1 MSYFSKDHL
10 NNMWNNYIVNNIDYI
25 SFAAPFLFA
34 RLFTPIRAN
43 EPISARIIEGA
54 LFSASA
60 AAVHYSIKN
69 GDLED
74 HSYSYI
80 PVIGSMVYHNM
91 DSSNQIV
98 KLTGASVVSLAFKTA
113 IDYNSLTSLIP
124 PVITYS
130 IASLNG
136 LSSPYSAAFAITTI
150 MADNYFSLNNNSA
163 SWGAVGSIISHNL
176 ASKYLSHIP
185 NGNYIA
191 SSAGFLVGAM
201 ISSYQDI
208 ALDQLFTPDHFK
220 KSYDSIAQF
229 IEPEKLNPEL
239 IKHYITMLNMQI
251 GMGFYG
257 NYLLTKVQE
266 KTNLFATIDKGQHD
280 KFISFAYLSAK
291 YVGIAVCYTAV
302 RTLVDGIN
310 TYHINQLTSSIQND
324 IRNDH
329 LTTKENFI
337 LFSKT
342 NHTTQTYLGDIKTV
356 LNSNNDILLW
366 TSFGIAK
373 LSKIDSLNLESYL
386 GIGSIVAI
394 DYFVNNLFQLL
405 ITKMQG
411 FSERETKCSSEFVKI
426 NEHDKEYAVTILQK
440 NALNYTR
447 NEWDVSQECEQYNSL
462 GNTVLG
468 SSINALIGFYNQDV
482 LYPILHILVAH
493 MSTKG
498 IISLGEL
505 FLYTRTLQT
514 FVEVILFKSKNQA
527 EFSKI
532 NSAIDRL
539 NELST
544 HLNSAEDT
552 ISEIDFNVDKTRDN
566 LLIEDLEF
574 TRGNKD
580 KTTRVSIEKLELL
593 IGKFYAI
600 TGANGSGK
608 SSFSTL
614 LQYVIEEISDPSFS
628 VSNGTITY
636 PSSSIA
642 VIPQKDYVPLKS
654 SLFDLI
660 MHPSRSSE
668 YSEKT
673 REEFE
678 TKMIEYVNDFQVF
691 KNLITSDSLHQAQE
705 EWKDLSGGQKKKLF
719 LIKHLI
725 ECPKIL
731 IMDELFG
738 PLDPAARGLVMNKI
752 ELSCLKDSLVMV
764 VWHQDKNLDNTSCVI
779 EPFFDYELHLKNEE
793 ILTGEVGIDCLG

>member
-10 NNMWNNYIVNNIDYI
+10 NNMWNNYIVNNLDYI
-25 SFAAPFLFA
+25 SFATPFLFA

-43 EPISARIIEGA
+43 EPIYARLIEGA

-60 AAVHYSIKN
+60 AAVHYSVKN

-74 HSYSYI
+74 CSYSYI
-80 PVIGSMVYHNM
+80 PVVGSMVYHNM

-98 KLTGASVVSLAFKTA
+98 KLTGASIVSLAFKTA

-124 PVITYS
+124 PIVTYG
-130 IASLNG
+130 IANLNG
-136 LSSPYSAAFAITTI
+136 ISSPYSAALAVTSTI
-150 MADNYFSLNNNSA
+150 ADNHFSLKDNSA
-163 SWGAVGSIISHNL
+163 SWGAVGSVISYNL
-176 ASKYLSHIP
+176 ASKYP
-185 NGNYIA
+185 NGQYLS
-191 SSAGFLVGAM
+191 SSAGFLAGAM

-208 ALDQLFTPDHFK
+208 VMDQLFTPDHFK
-220 KSYDSIAQF
+220 KSYNAIAQF
-229 IEPEKLNPEL
+229 IKPEKLNPEL

-266 KTNLFATIDKGQHD
+266 KTNLFSTIDKGQHD
-280 KFISFAYLSAK
+280 KFISFAYISAK
-291 YVGIAVCYTAV
+291 YVGIAICYTAV

-310 TYHINQLTSSIQND
+310 TYHINQLASSIQND

-342 NHTTQTYLGDIKTV
+342 NHTTQTYLGDIKTI

-394 DYFVNNLFQLL
+394 DYFVNNFFQLL
-405 ITKMQG
+405 ITEMQE

-447 NEWDVSQECEQYNSL
+447 NEWDISQECEQSNSL
-462 GNTVLG
+462 RNTVLG

-532 NSAIDRL
+532 TSAIDRL

-544 HLNSAEDT
+544 HLNSAEDS
-552 ISEIDFNVDKTRDN
+552 ISEIYYYTDEVRDS
-566 LLIEDLEF
+566 LLIRDLEF
-574 TRGNKD
+574 TRGNKEQ
-580 KTTRVSIEKLELL
+580 TTRVFIEKLELF
-593 IGKFYAI
+593 IGKFYAV

-608 SSFSTL
+608 SSFTTL

-628 VSNGTITY
+628 ISNGTIIY

-660 MHPSRSSE
+660 MHPSKSSE
-668 YSEKT
+668 YSEET

-678 TKMIEYVNDFQVF
+678 TKIIEYVNDLQVF
-691 KNLITSDSLHQAQE
+691 KNSVTSNSLYEMQE

-731 IMDELFG
+731 IMDEIFG
-738 PLDPAARGLVMNKI
+738 PLDPEARHLVMNKI

-764 VWHQDKNLDNTSCVI
+764 VWHQDKNSDNTSCVT
-779 EPFFDYELHLKNEE
+779 ENFFDYELHLKNEE
-793 ILTGEVGIDCLG
+793 VFMGEVGIDCLG

>member
-1 MSYFSKDHL
+1 MSYFSKGHL
-10 NNMWNNYIVNNIDYI
+10 SNMWNNYIVNNLDYI

-34 RLFTPIRAN
+34 RLFTPFRAN
-43 EPISARIIEGA
+43 EPIVLRFMEGA
-54 LFSASA
+54 VFSISA
-60 AAVHYSIKN
+60 AAVHYSVKN

-74 HSYSYI
+74 YSYSYI
-80 PVIGSMVYHNM
+80 PVVGSMVYHNI
-91 DSSNQIV
+91 DSNHQVV
-98 KLTGASVVSLAFKTA
+98 KFASASVASLVFKNA
-113 IDYNSLTSLIP
+113 IDSNSLTSLIP
-124 PVITYS
+124 PIVTYG

-136 LSSPYSAAFAITTI
+136 LSNSYSAALALSSTI
-150 MADNYFSLNNNSA
+150 ADNYFSLEDNSV
-163 SWGAVGSIISHNL
+163 SWGMAGSIISYNL

-185 NGNYIA
+185 NGNYFA
-191 SSAGFLVGAM
+191 SSAGFLAGVM
-201 ISSYQDI
+201 VSSYQNI
-208 ALDQLFTPDHFK
+208 ILDQLFTPDHFK
-220 KSYDSIAQF
+220 NSYNAIAQF
-229 IEPEKLNPEL
+229 IEPETLNPEL

-266 KTNLFATIDKGQHD
+266 KTNLFATIGEGQSN
-280 KFISFAYLSAK
+280 KFRKFAYLSAK
-291 YVGIAVCYTAV
+291 YVGIAICYTTV

-310 TYHINQLTSSIQND
+310 TYHDNKLTSSIQND
-324 IRNDH
+324 IRNNH
-329 LTTKENFI
+329 FTTKENFI

-342 NHTTQTYLGDIKTV
+342 NHTTQTYLGDIKII
-356 LNSNNDILLW
+356 LNSNNNVLLW

-373 LSKIDSLNLESYL
+373 LSKINSLNLESYL
-386 GIGSIVAI
+386 GIGSIVAV
-394 DYFVNNLFQLL
+394 DYCVNNLFQLL
-405 ITKMQG
+405 ITEMQK

-426 NEHDKEYAVTILQK
+426 NEHDKEYAVTILQR

-468 SSINALIGFYNQDV
+468 SSINALIGFYNQDI

-493 MSTKG
+493 MSVKG
-498 IISLGEL
+498 IIDVGEL

-532 NSAIDRL
+532 DLSINRL

-544 HLNSAEDT
+544 HLNLAEDT
-552 ISEIDFNVDKTRDN
+552 ISEVYFHADEVRDS
-566 LLIEDLEF
+566 LLIENLEF
-574 TRGNKD
+574 TRGNKEQV
-580 KTTRVSIEKLELL
+580 TRVFIENLEIF
-593 IGKFYAI
+593 IGKFYAV

-608 SSFSTL
+608 SSFTTL
-614 LQYVIEEISDPSFS
+614 LQYVMEGISDPSFS
-628 VSNGTITY
+628 VSNGTIVY

-660 MHPSRSSE
+660 MHPFKSSE
-668 YSEKT
+668 YSEET

-678 TKMIEYVNDFQVF
+678 TKIIEYVNDFQVF
-691 KNLITSDSLHQAQE
+691 RNDVTANSLHEIQE

-725 ECPKIL
+725 ECPKVL
-731 IMDELFG
+731 IMDEVFG
-738 PLDPAARGLVMNKI
+738 PLDPEARHLVMNKV
-752 ELSCLKDSLVMV
+752 EGSCLKDSLLMV
-764 VWHQDKNLDNTSCVI
+764 VWHQDKNPDNTSCVT
-779 EPFFDYELHLKNEE
+779 EDFFDYELHLKNEK
-793 ILTGEVGIDCLG
+793 IFVGEVGVDCLD

>member
-10 NNMWNNYIVNNIDYI
+10 NNMWNNYIVNNLDYI
-25 SFAAPFLFA
+25 SFATPFLFA

-43 EPISARIIEGA
+43 EPIYARLIEGA

-60 AAVHYSIKN
+60 ATVHYSVKN

-74 HSYSYI
+74 CSYSYI
-80 PVIGSMVYHNM
+80 PVISSMVYHNM

-98 KLTGASVVSLAFKTA
+98 KLTGASVVSLAFKAA

-136 LSSPYSAAFAITTI
+136 LSSPYSAAFAITAT
-150 MADNYFSLNNNSA
+150 MADNYFSLNDNSA
-163 SWGAVGSIISHNL
+163 SWGAVGSVISYNL
-176 ASKYLSHIP
+176 ASKYP
-185 NGNYIA
+185 NGQYLS
-191 SSAGFLVGAM
+191 SSAGFLAGVIA
-201 ISSYQDI
+201 SSYQNI
-208 ALDQLFTPDHFK
+208 VIDQLSTPDHFK
-220 KSYDSIAQF
+220 NSYDSIAQF

-266 KTNLFATIDKGQHD
+266 KTNLFSTIDKGQND
-280 KFISFAYLSAK
+280 KFEEFAYLSAK
-291 YVGIAVCYTAV
+291 YVGIAVCYTVV

-342 NHTTQTYLGDIKTV
+342 NHTTQTYLADIKTI

-394 DYFVNNLFQLL
+394 DYFVNNFFQLL
-405 ITKMQG
+405 ITEMQE

-447 NEWDVSQECEQYNSL
+447 NEWDISQECEQSNSL
-462 GNTVLG
+462 RNTVLG

-544 HLNSAEDT
+544 HLNSAEDS
-552 ISEIDFNVDKTRDN
+552 ISEIYYYTDEVRDS
-566 LLIEDLEF
+566 LLIRDLEF
-574 TRGNKD
+574 TRGNKEQ
-580 KTTRVSIEKLELL
+580 TTRVFIEKLELL
-593 IGKFYAI
+593 IGKFYAV

-608 SSFSTL
+608 SSFTTL
-614 LQYVIEEISDPSFS
+614 LQYVVEEISDPSFS
-628 VSNGTITY
+628 ISNGTIIY
-636 PSSSIA
+636 PNSSIA

-660 MHPSRSSE
+660 MHPSISSE
-668 YSEKT
+668 YPEEI

-678 TKMIEYVNDFQVF
+678 TKIIEYVNDLQVF
-691 KNLITSDSLHQAQE
+691 KNSVTSNSLHEAQE

-725 ECPKIL
+725 ECPKVL
-731 IMDELFG
+731 IMDEVFG
-738 PLDPAARGLVMNKI
+738 PLDPEARHLVMNKI

-764 VWHQDKNLDNTSCVI
+764 VWHQDKNSDNTSCVT
-779 EPFFDYELHLKNEE
+779 ENFFDYELHLKNEE
-793 ILTGEVGIDCLG
+793 VFMGEVGIDCLS